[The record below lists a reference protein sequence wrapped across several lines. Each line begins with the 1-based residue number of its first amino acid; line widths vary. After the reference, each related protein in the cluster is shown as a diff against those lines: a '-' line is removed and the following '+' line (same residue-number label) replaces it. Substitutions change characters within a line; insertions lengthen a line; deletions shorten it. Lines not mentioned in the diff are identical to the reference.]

1 MNKDQVKGTAKDVAG
16 KIQEKAGKIVG
27 SPEQQVK
34 GLGKQIAGKTQKNIG
49 DVEESIK
56 DANKAAN
63 KH

>member
-16 KIQEKAGKIVG
+16 KIQEKTGKIVG

-56 DANKAAN
+56 DANK
-63 KH
+63 H

>member
-1 MNKDQVKGTAKDVAG
+1 MNKDQVKGTAKNVAG

-56 DANKAAN
+56 DANKEAS